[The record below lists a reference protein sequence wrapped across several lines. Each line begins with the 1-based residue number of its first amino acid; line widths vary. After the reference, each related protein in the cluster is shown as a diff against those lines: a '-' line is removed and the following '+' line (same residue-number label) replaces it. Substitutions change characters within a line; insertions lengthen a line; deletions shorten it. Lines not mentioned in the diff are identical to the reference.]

1 LRRGRWPNARPAQTG
16 KFPKLPGDFDG
27 IDAGLL
33 PPGFLVTS
41 PMNCAMVDAAKRNGE
56 FIAGLAA
63 KRARLHKSNVRR
75 VRGLAAAQQARLL
88 RHEAE
93 MLLVPV
99 AVGSAQREHA
109 LVDPIGLMPL
119 GAAG

>member
-1 LRRGRWPNARPAQTG
+1 MARGPPD
-16 KFPKLPGDFDG
+16 DFDRV
-27 IDAGLL
+27 DAGLL

-41 PMNCAMVDAAKRNGE
+41 PMNCAMVGAAKRNGE

-63 KRARLHKSNVRR
+63 KRARLHKSNVMR

-109 LVDPIGLMPL
+109 LVDPGGLMPHV
-119 GAAG
+119 GP